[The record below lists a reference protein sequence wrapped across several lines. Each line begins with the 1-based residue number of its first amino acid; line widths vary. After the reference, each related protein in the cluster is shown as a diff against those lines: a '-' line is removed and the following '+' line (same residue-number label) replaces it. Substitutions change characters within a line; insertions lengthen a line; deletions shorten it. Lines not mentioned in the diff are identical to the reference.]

1 MTRLFFASLVFLLVV
16 HGLIHLMGLWAYWPL
31 GTLREL
37 PYKTTLLGGR
47 IDVGATGMRM
57 VSLLWLT
64 AAIGFVAAA
73 AGLTMGTSWWQP
85 LLIATA
91 CLSLVIAVLDWQVA
105 YRGALID
112 LSILALIYLLPRLT
126 ALMAGRGLPG
136 SQV

>member
-37 PYKTTLLGGR
+37 PYKTTLLNGR

-57 VSLLWLT
+57 VSLLWL
-64 AAIGFVAAA
+64 AAAVGLVVAAV
-73 AGLTMGTSWWQP
+73 GLTMSAAWWQP

-91 CLSLVIAVLDWQVA
+91 LFSLVITVLDWQVA
-105 YRGALID
+105 FRGALLD
-112 LSILALIYLLPRLT
+112 LFILAIIYLLPQLT